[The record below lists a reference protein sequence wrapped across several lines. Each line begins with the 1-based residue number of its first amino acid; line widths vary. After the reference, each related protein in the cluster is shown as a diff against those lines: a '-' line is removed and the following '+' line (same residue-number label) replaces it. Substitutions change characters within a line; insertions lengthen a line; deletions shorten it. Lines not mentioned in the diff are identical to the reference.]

1 MGKEEK
7 VKLFEEKVII
17 NGGAR
22 HYLITMEGEDNFKHH
37 RYDDPA
43 IVPLSRK
50 SEFKKSWFLSGME
63 YTEEV
68 FKEIMK
74 EREGLPW
81 YKQAAP
87 KGETHRN

>member
-7 VKLFEEKVII
+7 KKLFEEKVII

-22 HYLITMEGEDNFKHH
+22 HYLIKMEGEDHFKHH
-37 RYDDPA
+37 RYDNPA

-50 SEFKKSWFLSGME
+50 SKFKKGWYLSGIP
-63 YTEEV
+63 YDEEI

-81 YKQAAP
+81 YKQSAP
-87 KGETHRN
+87 KGETYRN

>member
-1 MGKEEK
+1 
-7 VKLFEEKVII
+7 
-17 NGGAR
+17 
-22 HYLITMEGEDNFKHH
+22 
-37 RYDDPA
+37 
-43 IVPLSRK
+43 
-50 SEFKKSWFLSGME
+50 ME